1 MTTQAQLS
9 SDEAKQVVINLGTV
23 INDESFQTARIC
35 VADDMKYEGPFGAR
49 VGAEA
54 YLKEIKRLRLKIH
67 IQRIFPSQEDVCVL
81 SNIDTAGITN
91 VSLLTC
97 LSMR

>member
-35 VADDMKYEGPFGAR
+35 VADDMNNSRF
-49 VGAEA
+49 
-54 YLKEIKRLRLKIH
+54 
-67 IQRIFPSQEDVCVL
+67 SD
-81 SNIDTAGITN
+81 S
-91 VSLLTC
+91 
-97 LSMR
+97 

>member
-35 VADDMKYEGPFGAR
+35 VADDMNNSRFSDSW
-49 VGAEA
+49 
-54 YLKEIKRLRLKIH
+54 KRH
-67 IQRIFPSQEDVCVL
+67 QNP
-81 SNIDTAGITN
+81 TAILCMVT
-91 VSLLTC
+91 VVAF
-97 LSMR
+97 